1 MVCPSLPRIYSTD
14 LKVFRPDM
22 GEVGDAHQKADC
34 VQDVALAR
42 PWLGWKVMTGAE
54 YVLLRL
60 PVESCNGVEGRV
72 EAVNLNPLA
81 VGLEALDH
89 HGLDKHR

>member
-22 GEVGDAHQKADC
+22 GEVGDAHEEADC

-42 PWLGWKVMTGAE
+42 PWLGWKDMTGAE
-54 YVLLRL
+54 
-60 PVESCNGVEGRV
+60 
-72 EAVNLNPLA
+72 
-81 VGLEALDH
+81 
-89 HGLDKHR
+89 